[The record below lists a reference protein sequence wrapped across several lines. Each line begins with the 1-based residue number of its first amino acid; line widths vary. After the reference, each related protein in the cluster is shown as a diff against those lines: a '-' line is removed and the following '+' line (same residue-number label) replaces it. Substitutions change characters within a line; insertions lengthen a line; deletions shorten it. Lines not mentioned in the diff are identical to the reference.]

1 MRRRSFDLVVQSR
14 PQGLYL
20 APFACASLPPSRGPR
35 AGSEEEEEGGEL
47 FNHASS
53 VEHTELGREGGGGE
67 SRRAFFL
74 PGDGGESYCRE
85 GGLCKKIGEKGKE
98 GGLKHSTKKKR
109 EQGEAALP

>member
-53 VEHTELGREGGGGE
+53 VEHTELGREGGKGRVGGP
-67 SRRAFFL
+67 FL
-74 PGDGGESYCRE
+74 CPAMVEKVIAGKGACA
-85 GGLCKKIGEKGKE
+85 KK
-98 GGLKHSTKKKR
+98 
-109 EQGEAALP
+109 